1 MIASRVVR
9 HASSIVL
16 MLGVLTVTPSV
27 RAQQP
32 SADAITTA
40 KEILDLKG
48 SNLLYDSVIPRI
60 VEQAKNVFLQ
70 TSPMLAKDLNDV
82 AGQLRKELAFRQL
95 EVADEITKAY
105 ASRFTEQELKDI
117 AAFYRSPVGRKVIF
131 EEPKLLELAASAI
144 QRWAGKISDEIL
156 DKFRTEMKKKGHDL

>member
-1 MIASRVVR
+1 
-9 HASSIVL
+9 
-16 MLGVLTVTPSV
+16 
-27 RAQQP
+27 
-32 SADAITTA
+32 
-40 KEILDLKG
+40 LDLKG
-48 SNLLYDSVIPRI
+48 SYLLYDSVIPRI

-82 AGQLRKELAFRQL
+82 AGQLRKVLAFRQL